1 MIAFLTK
8 PEVFARTVEAEG
20 FMDLRT
26 LLAGKNKGI
35 ISDFF
40 LVMNDS
46 FESMTSSMRPQDLEA
61 HVKYFRPHAVV
72 YCMDME
78 NKEDINT
85 ISNLCELLKKEGIPL
100 VLIGDPDDCD
110 SFAKISGKS
119 ADMELRKPMTLQV
132 MRERLENYLMKRALL
147 EKKAGMPQ
155 EKHNAGSSTDNLLQ
169 EVEREMA
176 TLRGQ
181 SLMPSNAK
189 EEPKPL
195 REGSEKSKIMI
206 IDDSTSMLRAIKSHL
221 GDGYDLATAIS
232 GKIALK
238 YLQKRSVD
246 LILLDYEMP
255 EMDGPEVYQKLQEN
269 PETANIPVIFLTG
282 INDTSKIQKALS
294 LKPKGY
300 LLKPVDREALL
311 SKIEEVL
318 N

>member
-1 MIAFLTK
+1 M
-8 PEVFARTVEAEG
+8 E
-20 FMDLRT
+20 LRT
-26 LLAGKNKGI
+26 LLVGKNKGI

-61 HVKYFRPHAVV
+61 HVKYFQPQAVV

-78 NKEDINT
+78 NREDINAV
-85 ISNLCELLKKEGIPL
+85 SGLCELLKKEGIPL
-100 VLIGDPDDCD
+100 VTIGDAEDCD
-110 SFAKISGKS
+110 GFVKMSGKS
-119 ADMELRKPMTLQV
+119 PDLELKKPLTLQV

-155 EKHNAGSSTDNLLQ
+155 EKRSLGSGADNLLQ

-176 TLRGQ
+176 ALRGEAAVPAPAQ
-181 SLMPSNAK
+181 MPEKALQ
-189 EEPKPL
+189 EPGGK
-195 REGSEKSKIMI
+195 RRIMI
-206 IDDSTSMLRAIKSHL
+206 IDDSTSMLRAIKSYL
-221 GDGYDLATAIS
+221 GDRYELATAIS
-232 GKIALK
+232 GKIGLK

-255 EMDGPEVYQKLQEN
+255 EMDGPQVYQKLQES
-269 PETANIPVIFLTG
+269 PETARIPVIFLTG

-318 N
+318 NEHGL

>member
-1 MIAFLTK
+1 
-8 PEVFARTVEAEG
+8 
-20 FMDLRT
+20 MDLRT
-26 LLAGKNKGI
+26 LLVGKNKGI
-35 ISDFF
+35 VSDFF

-46 FESMTSSMRPQDLEA
+46 FESMTSSMRPQDLEV
-61 HVKYFRPHAVV
+61 HVKYFQPHAVV

-78 NKEDINT
+78 NKEDINA
-85 ISNLCELLKKEGIPL
+85 IANLYDLLKKEGIPL
-100 VLIGDPDDCD
+100 VLIGDPEDCD
-110 SFAKISGKS
+110 SFVKISGKS
-119 ADMELRKPMTLQV
+119 VDMELRKPMTLQV

-147 EKKAGMPQ
+147 EKKAGLPQ
-155 EKHNAGSSTDNLLQ
+155 EKRSGGSISGADSLLQ

-176 TLRGQ
+176 ALRGQ
-181 SLMPSNAK
+181 SAMPSAAK
-189 EEPKPL
+189 EEPGRPQ
-195 REGSEKSKIMI
+195 ESGEKRRIMI

-221 GDGYDLATAIS
+221 GEQYELATAIS

-238 YLQKRSVD
+238 YLQKRTVD

-269 PETANIPVIFLTG
+269 PETAGIPVIFLTG

-311 SKIEEVL
+311 TKIEEVM